1 MLPLT
6 PWTHESQAP
15 DSNRNASRMRAGR
28 PPARLQVA
36 SEGVEPP
43 LPGCGPGVVAVGP
56 RGRVGPF
63 GKGTGPLNSGV
74 LSPFRTA
81 QYSRWDLNPRSPPYQ
96 SGEHSAAPRE

>member
-28 PPARLQVA
+28 APARLQVA

-56 RGRVGPF
+56 RGRVGPV
-63 GKGTGPLNSGV
+63 GKGTRPLNSGV
-74 LSPFRTA
+74 LSPFPTA
-81 QYSRWDLNPRSPPYQ
+81 QYSPGGFNPRAPPYP
-96 SGEHSAAPRE
+96 SGEDSPAPRG